1 MGADSRSLK
10 AMEKEEEQAFQ
21 RGESAEAEG
30 GPVRPAIA
38 ISGKEVEALLG
49 RLFEQLRQK
58 SCGGSVGATSS
69 TTAPISDVGVERMV
83 MESLD
88 YIMRVREGNV
98 EQTSPAHGRIAN
110 GEREMT
116 GGYDE
121 GTRAG
126 DGTEK
131 EHGGTEG

>member
-1 MGADSRSLK
+1 MLKSIDRAGVYVERLGARGRGWRDLHLAKTEVGIQGRMGADSRSLK

-88 YIMRVREGNV
+88 
-98 EQTSPAHGRIAN
+98 
-110 GEREMT
+110 
-116 GGYDE
+116 
-121 GTRAG
+121 
-126 DGTEK
+126 
-131 EHGGTEG
+131 